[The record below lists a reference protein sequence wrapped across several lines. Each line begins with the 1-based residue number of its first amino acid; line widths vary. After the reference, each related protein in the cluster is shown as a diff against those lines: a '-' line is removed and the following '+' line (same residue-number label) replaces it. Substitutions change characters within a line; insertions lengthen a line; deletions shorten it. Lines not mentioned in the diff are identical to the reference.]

1 MAWVLRQKMQ
11 LDRLMRNR
19 SKKVRKD
26 ISWWPS

>member
-1 MAWVLRQKMQ
+1 
-11 LDRLMRNR
+11 MRNR